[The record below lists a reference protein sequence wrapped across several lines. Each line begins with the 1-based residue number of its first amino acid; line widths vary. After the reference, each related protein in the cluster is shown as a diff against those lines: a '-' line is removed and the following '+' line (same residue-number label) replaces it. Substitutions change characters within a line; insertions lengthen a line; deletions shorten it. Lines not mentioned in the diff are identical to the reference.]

1 MQKSSYIGSKNNK
14 MRGHTLKVYCLVEV
28 KDKGK
33 VIYSKQFESHSF
45 VAQWLQLLYGM
56 FGQIDLSILGN
67 NYPQQLWQG
76 AAPPY
81 AYPTPFSLNAGSG
94 NQSYGI
100 QVGSGTTKSIND
112 TGLDSLIANGSSAG
126 QLSYGSVSVTSPSIN
141 TSTNQGNV
149 STSRSFTNNSG
160 GSVTVSE
167 VGVIFNTSASDGNT
181 HPTFV
186 IHDILSSPI
195 TLANGQVLTV
205 TYIFSIQT

>member
-1 MQKSSYIGSKNNK
+1 MQKSSYGRAKNNK

-45 VAQWLQLLYGM
+45 VAQWLQLLYSM
-56 FGQIDLSILGN
+56 FGLINISILGN
-67 NYPQQLWQG
+67 SVPF
-76 AAPPY
+76 
-81 AYPTPFSLNAGSG
+81 PTAFNTPIKLNDGS
-94 NQSYGI
+94 NDNSFGI

-112 TGLDSLIANGSSAG
+112 TGLDSLILNGNSAG
-126 QLSYGSVSVTSPSIN
+126 QLAYGSVSILSPAIN
-141 TSTNQGNV
+141 TSTNQGSFDV
-149 STSRSFTNNSG
+149 TRSFTNNSG

-167 VGVIFNTSASDGNT
+167 VGVVANIPALNGSSYNILI
-181 HPTFV
+181 

>member
-1 MQKSSYIGSKNNK
+1 MQKSSYGRGKNNK

-45 VAQWLQLLYGM
+45 VAQWLQLLYGV
-56 FGQIDLSILGN
+56 FGENGLSILGN
-67 NYPQQLWQG
+67 
-76 AAPPY
+76 
-81 AYPTPFSLNAGSG
+81 AYPASGSATTPFQMNAGSG
-94 NQSYGI
+94 NQNFGI

-112 TGLDSLIANGSSAG
+112 TALDSLIANGSGSG
-126 QLSYGSVSVTSPSIN
+126 QLSYGAMSFTSPTIN
-141 TSTNQGNV
+141 TSTNQGSFSV
-149 STSRSFTNNSG
+149 SRSFTNNSG

-167 VGVIFNTSASDGNT
+167 VGVVVQTFASNRNFYDIFI
-181 HPTFV
+181 

-195 TLANGQVLTV
+195 TLSNTQVLTV

>member
-45 VAQWLQLLYGM
+45 VAQWLQLLYGI
-56 FGQIDLSILGN
+56 FGQNNLSILGN
-67 NYPQQLWQG
+67 SS
-76 AAPPY
+76 
-81 AYPTPFSLNAGSG
+81 PTENVNANPLILNAGSG
-94 NQSYGI
+94 NQSFGI

-112 TGLDSLIANGSSAG
+112 TALDSLIANGSGSG
-126 QLSYGSVSVTSPSIN
+126 QLSYGAMSITSPTTN
-141 TSTNQGNV
+141 TSTNQGSLSV
-149 STSRSFTNNSG
+149 SRSFTNNSG

-167 VGVIFNTSASDGNT
+167 VGVVVQTYAANQNFYSI
-181 HPTFV
+181 FV

-195 TLANGQVLTV
+195 TLANTQVLTV

>member
-1 MQKSSYIGSKNNK
+1 MQKSSYGRGKNNK
-14 MRGHTLKVYCLVEV
+14 IRGHTLKVYCLVEV

-45 VAQWLQLLYGM
+45 VAQWLQLLYSM
-56 FGQIDLSILGN
+56 FGLINISLLGN
-67 NYPQQLWQG
+67 SVPN
-76 AAPPY
+76 
-81 AYPTPFSLNAGSG
+81 PTAFYTAIELNAGSG

-112 TGLDSLIANGSSAG
+112 TGLDSLIPNGNSAG
-126 QLSYGSVSVTSPSIN
+126 QLAYGSMSILSPTIN
-141 TSTNQGNV
+141 TSTNQGSLNV
-149 STSRSFTNNSG
+149 TRSFTNNSG

-167 VGVIFNTSASDGNT
+167 VGVVADVLAFNGNRYNV
-181 HPTFV
+181 FI

>member
-56 FGQIDLSILGN
+56 FGQNKLSILGN
-67 NYPQQLWQG
+67 YYPAENIDINPLHM
-76 AAPPY
+76 
-81 AYPTPFSLNAGSG
+81 NAGSG
-94 NQSYGI
+94 NQSFGI

-112 TGLDSLIANGSSAG
+112 TALDSLIPNGNSAG
-126 QLSYGSVSVTSPSIN
+126 QLAYGSVSVTSPTIN
-141 TSTNQGNV
+141 TSTNQGSLSV
-149 STSRSFTNNSG
+149 SRSFTNNSG

-167 VGVIFNTSASDGNT
+167 VGVVVNTYASNGSFYDIFI
-181 HPTFV
+181 

-195 TLANGQVLTV
+195 TLANTQVLTV

>member
-1 MQKSSYIGSKNNK
+1 MQKSSYIRGKSNK
-14 MRGHTLKVYCLVEV
+14 MKGHTLKVYCLIEV

-45 VAQWLQLLYGM
+45 VGQWLQLLYGM
-56 FGQIDLSILGN
+56 FGRNSLSILN
-67 NYPQQLWQG
+67 NNSPAQAVFVSPLDM
-76 AAPPY
+76 
-81 AYPTPFSLNAGSG
+81 NAGSG

-112 TGLDSLIANGSSAG
+112 TGLDSLILNGNSAG
-126 QLSYGSVSVTSPSIN
+126 QLAYGAMSFTSPTIN
-141 TSTNQGNV
+141 TTTNQGNFSV
-149 STSRSFTNNSG
+149 SRSFTNNSG

-167 VGVIFNTSASDGNT
+167 VGIVLQTYASDGNF
-181 HPTFV
+181 HYIFI

-195 TLANGQVLTV
+195 TLANSQVLTV

>member
-56 FGQIDLSILGN
+56 FGENNLSILGN
-67 NYPQQLWQG
+67 SFPAQLG
-76 AAPPY
+76 SSN
-81 AYPTPFSLNAGSG
+81 PFELNASSG
-94 NQSYGI
+94 NQSFGI

-112 TGLDSLIANGSSAG
+112 TALDSLIANGNSAG
-126 QLSYGSVSVTSPSIN
+126 QLSYGSMSFTSPAIN
-141 TSTNQGNV
+141 TSTNQGNI
-149 STSRSFTNNSG
+149 SISRSFTNNSG
-160 GSVTVSE
+160 SSVTVSE
-167 VGVIFNTSASDGNT
+167 IGVIVNTYASNRNT
-181 HPTFV
+181 YSIFI

>member
-1 MQKSSYIGSKNNK
+1 MQKSSYIRGKSNK
-14 MRGHTLKVYCLVEV
+14 MKGHTLKVYCLIEV

-45 VAQWLQLLYGM
+45 VAQWLDLLYGM
-56 FGQIDLSILGN
+56 FGQNSLSILN
-67 NYPQQLWQG
+67 NNSPAQAVFVSPLDM
-76 AAPPY
+76 
-81 AYPTPFSLNAGSG
+81 NVGSG

-112 TGLDSLIANGSSAG
+112 TALDSLIPNGNSAG
-126 QLSYGSVSVTSPSIN
+126 QLAYGAMSFTSPTIN
-141 TSTNQGNV
+141 TTTNQGNFSV
-149 STSRSFTNNSG
+149 SRSFTNNSG

-167 VGVIFNTSASDGNT
+167 VGIVLRSFASDTN
-181 HPTFV
+181 FYYIFI

-195 TLANGQVLTV
+195 TLANSQVLTV